1 MNSKELDFT
10 QLIKENQG
18 IVHKVCRIYTDTPE
32 EHEDLF
38 QEIVLQLWKSF
49 DSFKGD
55 SKFSTWMYRV
65 GLNTAITLIRKKS
78 KSLAFTSLDSEH
90 VFHLKASEYDEEKE
104 ERLKALY
111 ACIKKLNDVERA
123 LVLLYLED
131 LPYKDIAETMGISE
145 VNARVKMNRA
155 KEKLK
160 EMMNP
165 NYGGK

>member
-1 MNSKELDFT
+1 LNSKELDFT
-10 QLIKENQG
+10 QLIQNNQG
-18 IVHKVCRIYTDTPE
+18 IVHKVCRIYTDTQE

-78 KSLAFTSLDSEH
+78 KSLPVTSIDNPNFLQ
-90 VFHLKASEYDEEKE
+90 LKSQDYDEEHE
-104 ERLKALY
+104 ERLKLLNN
-111 ACIKKLNDVERA
+111 CIKKLNDVERA

-131 LPYKDIAETMGISE
+131 MPYRDIAETLGITE

-165 NYGGK
+165 SYGR

>member
-1 MNSKELDFT
+1 MNSKEIDFT
-10 QLIKENQG
+10 QLIQSNQG
-18 IVHKVCRIYTDTPE
+18 IVHKVCRIYTDTQE

-78 KSLAFTSLDSEH
+78 KSIPVTSIDSTNFSH
-90 VFHLKASEYDEEKE
+90 FKSQEYDEVQE
-104 ERLKALY
+104 ERLKLLNSS
-111 ACIKKLNDVERA
+111 IKKLNDVERA
-123 LVLLYLED
+123 LVLLYLEE
-131 LPYKDIAETMGISE
+131 LPYKEIAETMGITE

-165 NYGGK
+165 SYARK